1 MISIYSLRLLST
13 FIYTIINDNVLASSV
28 QKKENILRFCGPK
41 NFFCVRTQ
49 PWNPPPP
56 PLYAIVRIWLD
67 PSPPPFYVRTMWM
80 TPNLETFSSLQNKLS
95 SLIKTS
101 KQEYFSKIAK
111 KLSDASISS
120 KTYWSIL
127 KSFLT
132 GKKLPCH
139 SSYFSWK

>member
-28 QKKENILRFCGPK
+28 QKKRKYFEILWSK
-41 NFFCVRTQ
+41 KFFLRTYATLK
-49 PWNPPPP
+49 PPPP

-139 SSYFSWK
+139 SSYFS

>member
-13 FIYTIINDNVLASSV
+13 FLYTIINDNVIASSV

-41 NFFCVRTQ
+41 KLLRTYATLK
-49 PWNPPPP
+49 PPPP
-56 PLYAIVRIWLD
+56 PLYAIVHIWLD
-67 PSPPPFYVRTMWM
+67 HSPPPFYVSTMWM